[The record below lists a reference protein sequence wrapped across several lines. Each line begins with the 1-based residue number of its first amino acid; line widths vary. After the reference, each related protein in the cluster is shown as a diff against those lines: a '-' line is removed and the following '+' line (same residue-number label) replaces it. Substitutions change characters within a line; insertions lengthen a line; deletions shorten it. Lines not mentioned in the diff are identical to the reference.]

1 MLSDPT
7 AMVLSGDPSLEKTLT
22 KDMRPKLA
30 RPGFVTLKACSCL
43 ENDCFRLVKAGR
55 KVKVAAMTLFLTL
68 GAKKTQFQVLGSQG
82 VNNVRDEV
90 FEDFR
95 LQHR

>member
-43 ENDCFRLVKAGR
+43 ENDCFRLVKAR
-55 KVKVAAMTLFLTL
+55 RIVKVAAITLIWTS
-68 GAKKTQFQVLGSQG
+68 GAKGM
-82 VNNVRDEV
+82 
-90 FEDFR
+90 
-95 LQHR
+95 